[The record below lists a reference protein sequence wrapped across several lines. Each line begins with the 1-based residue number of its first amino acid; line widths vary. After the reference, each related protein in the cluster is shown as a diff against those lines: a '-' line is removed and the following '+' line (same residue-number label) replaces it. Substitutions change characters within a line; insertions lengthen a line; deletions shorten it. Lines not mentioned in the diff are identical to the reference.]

1 MRSQTFLRDI
11 WWTDGTA
18 RCASAPELLRPPIV
32 AQLETTG
39 DVGVE
44 APPAVNDRVIDRLQG
59 GEPVANL
66 GHVRPRLS
74 GVVIHARK
82 YPHPAVSPGPSH
94 GGVGAPAPVRP
105 VRNDR
110 AVMRPWSAPSP
121 ASLWGKQPLAPLRR
135 RDLEPSFGGRPQ
147 DLVLH
152 GQLPDLALGL
162 LERPI
167 IGGPVELPGPPGSRV
182 FLGGP
187 GHRGLPIRLVSS
199 SSSQASDSMTTFR
212 GCYQVRLVDMV
223 SVRSSSNCWS
233 GPAGPDS
240 ATRVASSW
248 AVKATPKNSA
258 IPVRLAHSKRAMTP
272 VSGP

>member
-32 AQLETTG
+32 AQLETMG
-39 DVGVE
+39 DV
-44 APPAVNDRVIDRLQG
+44 ALQPPPAVNHGVIDRLEG
-59 GEPVANL
+59 GEAVADL
-66 GHVRPRLS
+66 GHLRPRLG
-74 GVVIHARK
+74 GVVVDAGEH
-82 YPHPAVSPGPSH
+82 PHPAVAAGLGH
-94 GGVGAPAPVRP
+94 RRVRAPALVRP

-135 RDLEPSFGGRPQ
+135 RDLEPSFGGCPQ

-199 SSSQASDSMTTFR
+199 SSSRASDSLTTFR
-212 GCYQVRLVDMV
+212 GCCQVRLVDMV
-223 SVRSSSNCWS
+223 SARPSSNCWS
-233 GPAGPDS
+233 GAAGPDS